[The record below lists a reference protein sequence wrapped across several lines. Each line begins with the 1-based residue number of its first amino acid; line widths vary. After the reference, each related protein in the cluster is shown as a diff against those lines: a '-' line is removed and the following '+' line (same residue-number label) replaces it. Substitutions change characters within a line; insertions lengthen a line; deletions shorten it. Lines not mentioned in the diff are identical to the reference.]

1 MEVLKEGLLK
11 VDPGLFLWTVITFLV
26 LALILWKAAW
36 RPIVDALDARAEKV
50 RGDIETAEK
59 NRLESER
66 LFNQHKEMMDKAK
79 EEAAHIIAEGKSDAE
94 GLKNSIVEKANSEA
108 KDLVERAKKEISL
121 AKDKAVTELKA
132 EVVYLSTEIAAKLIA
147 KNLNPNDQKAFIE
160 DALAKI
166 RTVQ

>member
-1 MEVLKEGLLK
+1 MARRIALVAPQAAVEMRELCVLPENVAGLL
-11 VDPGLFLWTVITFLV
+11 DPAPDYVIDAIDTVSFKLV
-26 LALILWKAAW
+26 LI
-36 RPIVDALDARAEKV
+36 
-50 RGDIETAEK
+50 
-59 NRLESER
+59 
-66 LFNQHKEMMDKAK
+66 
-79 EEAAHIIAEGKSDAE
+79 
-94 GLKNSIVEKANSEA
+94 
-108 KDLVERAKKEISL
+108 ERAKKEISL